1 MAAADLVSAVSGA
14 GSYSR
19 AAGVGA
25 GGSDAIL
32 VTGVTT
38 AGTVVLTLAGGGS
51 VTWSVPLGSSIL
63 PFSATA
69 AALGTAV
76 GGTFQALFR
85 FAA

>member
-1 MAAADLVSAVSGA
+1 MGAATLIDAVSGA

-25 GGSDAIL
+25 GGSDAVS
-32 VTGVTT
+32 VTGVST
-38 AGTVVLTLAGGGS
+38 AGTVVLTLKGGGS
-51 VTWSVPLGSSIL
+51 VTWEVPLGSSIL
-63 PFSATA
+63 PFNATA